1 MNTELSTITTLA
13 LFETSKQQRENF
25 CVDVI
30 NQIENGVAEPL
41 KVHAF
46 VKSMEDVVKLL
57 NDNKR
62 YKNLVLEAAEQNGK
76 KFQMFNAEFSVKEVG
91 VKYDYSQCNDPE
103 LLQWNNELEQLT
115 EKIKSK
121 QKFLQTVPLA
131 GLEIVVDDEM
141 VKVYPPSKSST
152 TSVAVTLK

>member
-1 MNTELSTITTLA
+1 MEQLSTINTLA
-13 LFETSKQQRENF
+13 LFKTSKQQRESF
-25 CVDVI
+25 CVDVVTK
-30 NQIENGVAEPL
+30 IENGEADPL

-46 VKSMEDVVKLL
+46 VKSMEDIVKLL
-57 NDNKR
+57 NDNKQ
-62 YKNLVLEAAEQNGK
+62 YKNLILEAAEQNGK

-103 LLQWNNELEQLT
+103 LIEWTAQIEQLN
-115 EKIKSK
+115 ERIKAK

-131 GLEIVVDDEM
+131 GLDIVVGDEM